1 MFDACFNL
9 CALLHVLLSVLITS
23 SINVVASILTECHL
37 VFPATVINGNA
48 VSKTFQILYRN
59 EDVTL
64 NDIVLFKV
72 HALVDA
78 VKVIP
83 CSS

>member
-1 MFDACFNL
+1 MLICYAF
-9 CALLHVLLSVLITS
+9 LS
-23 SINVVASILTECHL
+23 ECHL

-64 NDIVLFKV
+64 NDIILFKV

-78 VKVIP
+78 VKVIF
-83 CSS
+83 SFIVSILTLASYH